1 MVIETSAKLL
11 TTIEAAEQLGISRRQ
26 VRTLIE
32 RGQLPAQKVGRDWFI
47 KQGDLRLVKHRPKGR
62 PEGVK
67 DSKPRKRK
75 SEGESESAGD
85 EPTGGGEEESAGDE
99 PIEEG

>member
-11 TTIEAAEQLGISRRQ
+11 STTEAAEQLGISRRQ

-32 RGQLPAQKVGRDWFI
+32 RGKLSAEKVGRDWFI
-47 KQGDLRLVKHRPKGR
+47 KASDLRLVKHRPKGR
-62 PEGVK
+62 PEGAK

-75 SEGESESAGD
+75 SE
-85 EPTGGGEEESAGDE
+85 
-99 PIEEG
+99 PID